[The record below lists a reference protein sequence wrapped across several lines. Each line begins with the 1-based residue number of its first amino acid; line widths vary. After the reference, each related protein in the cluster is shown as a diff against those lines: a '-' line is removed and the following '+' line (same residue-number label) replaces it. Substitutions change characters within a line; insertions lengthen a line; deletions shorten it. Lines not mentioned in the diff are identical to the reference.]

1 MNEEEDIS
9 RVQEILSKIVAYQHD
24 HSGDP
29 VALGT
34 LVTAGVLS
42 PDDQTFLESHA
53 INYKPHS
60 LTDYHAGD
68 MFHIPTDDG
77 CMFVGPAGPP
87 LPKHSARLSELPEII
102 ERVLRLPIPADELLL
117 HIELTAEDGVGISTG
132 LLCFILH
139 APEWRSRAG
148 TVKLVAAEH
157 GLSPFQDSPE
167 LQGNYI
173 LSFTP
178 TTDASSL
185 TQIALD
191 LLRRG
196 LGLADDNQITY
207 ASGAIEMA

>member
-1 MNEEEDIS
+1 MNEDEDIN
-9 RVQEILSKIVAYQHD
+9 RVQEILTKIVEYQHT
-24 HSGDP
+24 HSGDA
-29 VALGT
+29 VALDA
-34 LVTAGVLS
+34 LVSAGVLS

-53 INYKPHS
+53 IDYKPHS
-60 LTDYHAGD
+60 VTDYHAGD
-68 MFHIPTDDG
+68 MFHIPTDGG
-77 CMFVGPAGPP
+77 CMFVGPSGPP
-87 LPKHSARLSELPEII
+87 LPKHSARLSELPEVI
-102 ERVLRLPIPADELLL
+102 ERVLRMPLPTDALLL
-117 HIELTAEDGVGISTG
+117 HIELTAEDGVGISPG

-139 APEWRSRAG
+139 APEWRSRAE
-148 TVKLVAAEH
+148 TVKSVAAEH

-178 TTDASSL
+178 TADPSSL

-207 ASGAIEMA
+207 ACGAIEVA